1 MGQVQ
6 DYSERLLEL
15 TKLYRSERVF
25 ILQPERVVL
34 DEKFLEIRL
43 EIEGLQEN
51 SSRREISTFAERQ
64 KKHETLICEF
74 MTLLLEAEKV
84 HIYSNYRANR
94 WSFS

>member
-1 MGQVQ
+1 MDQVQ
-6 DYSERLLEL
+6 DYSKRLLEL

-94 WSFS
+94 

>member
-1 MGQVQ
+1 
-6 DYSERLLEL
+6 
-15 TKLYRSERVF
+15 
-25 ILQPERVVL
+25 
-34 DEKFLEIRL
+34 L

-94 WSFS
+94 